1 MTALFQTVTTLGA
14 MAALTGRIHIG
25 VLVNGVLYRDPVTL
39 AKSAATADQISEGRF
54 VFSLGAAWARGEFK
68 PYGLAFP
75 SLAERYGRLEESL
88 EMVKSLW
95 PKPRATFEG
104 RYYRVEDAP
113 CGRSRPSC
121 DTHRSWWAGSA
132 RAPCGSPLA
141 TPIVLTPTG
150 RCNRRPSGLRCLS
163 SFAKRKAETTKRS
176 NCHYTATSLWAGT
189 TKAPRR
195 WRTKSLLARAKNWTG
210 SGATGSWALRRR

>member
-1 MTALFQTVTTLGA
+1 

-113 CGRSRPSC
+113 CGPKPPQLRHPPVMVGGIGPGSLRIAACYADSSNA
-121 DTHRSWWAGSA
+121 HRS
-132 RAPCGSPLA
+132 L
-141 TPIVLTPTG
+141 
-150 RCNRRPSGLRCLS
+150 
-163 SFAKRKAETTKRS
+163 
-176 NCHYTATSLWAGT
+176 
-189 TKAPRR
+189 
-195 WRTKSLLARAKNWTG
+195 
-210 SGATGSWALRRR
+210 